1 MAVEAHRISV
11 RGVVQGVGFRPFV
24 YRIALGSGV
33 AGYVANTAG
42 DVVVHAEGEPEAIGR
57 FLRRLRDEL
66 PPAARIARWTRR
78 RVAPQGFGRF
88 AIAESLSAG
97 TALSTIPPDLA
108 TCAPCLEEMS
118 DPANRRHRY
127 PFTNCTNCGPRFTIV
142 RRLPY
147 DRGNTSMDAFPLCP
161 ECLREY
167 EAPADRRYHAE
178 PTACPACGPRLFAAG
193 KDGEPQATG
202 DPLGAAADAL
212 REGRIVAVRGLG
224 GFQLA
229 CDATDDGAV
238 RALRERKHREEK
250 PFAVMVPD
258 LAAARAAA
266 RLGAADEAILRA
278 PSAPILLA
286 EARPGSP
293 LSRHVSPGLSTVG
306 IFLPYT
312 PLHHLL
318 LRRTGRPLVMT
329 SGNVTDEPI
338 ATGNGEAI
346 SRLRGIADLFLLHD
360 REILQRADDTVV
372 RRVGRTPYPIRRA
385 RGAVPSPVVV
395 RGVPAGRGKRPKGR
409 TGGRAVAGLGGD
421 LKGTFCFLKEGL
433 AWLSQHLG
441 DLEHAPVREFY
452 AESFFRFREFLGAD
466 LAAVCRDLHP
476 AYFTSSFA
484 ETLPGVR
491 ILSLQH
497 HKAHLYALL
506 AESGFRG
513 KAVGVAFDGT
523 GYGEDGSIWGGEFF
537 RIDGLEMVRAGSLSP
552 FPLQGGD
559 SSVRDPWKTALSLLA
574 EAFGPAEGLSRALAL
589 FRDVDPAAVSL
600 VASAISAKV
609 NVVPTTSCGRLFD
622 GISAIAGVCRRQG
635 YEGQAP
641 MLLEGAARRARA
653 GPPYPFRL
661 AAAGDRLA
669 VDWRETVAGAAEDAR
684 RGAGAPAIARRF
696 HDAVAEMILAAASR
710 LAEESGARTVL
721 LSGGVFQ
728 NGSLLGTVI
737 PGFRNRGIRP
747 LVHREVP
754 ANDGGISL
762 GQAYYAAHAA
772 GG

>member
-1 MAVEAHRISV
+1 MAAEAHRLFV

-24 YRIALGSGV
+24 YRIASGSGV

-42 DVVVHAEGEPEAIGR
+42 GVVIHAEGEPEAIAR
-57 FLRRLRDEL
+57 FLRRFREEL
-66 PPAARIARWTRR
+66 PPAARVARTNRR
-78 RVAPQGFGRF
+78 RVAPRGYEGF
-88 AIAESLSAG
+88 AIGPSLSAG

-108 TCAPCLEEMS
+108 TCAACLGEMS
-118 DPANRRHRY
+118 DPENRRHRY

-147 DRGNTSMDAFPLCP
+147 DRENTSMDAFPLCP
-161 ECLREY
+161 GCLREY
-167 EAPADRRYHAE
+167 VTPADRRYHAE
-178 PTACPACGPRLFAAG
+178 PNACPACGPRLSVAG
-193 KDGEPQATG
+193 PDGTPGETD
-202 DPLGAAADAL
+202 DPVGTAAAAL
-212 REGRIVAVRGLG
+212 REGRIVAIRGLG

-258 LAAARAAA
+258 LSAARAAA
-266 RLGAADEAILRA
+266 RIGRADEAILA
-278 PSAPILLA
+278 SPSAPILLA
-286 EARPGSP
+286 EGRRGSP

-329 SGNVTDEPI
+329 SGNATDEPI
-338 ATGNGEAI
+338 AIGNGEAT
-346 SRLRGIADLFLLHD
+346 SRLGGIADLFLLHD

-372 RRVGRTPYPIRRA
+372 RRVGRAPYPIRRA

-395 RGVPAGRGKRPKGR
+395 RGVP
-409 TGGRAVAGLGGD
+409 GGRAVAGLGGD
-421 LKGTFCFLKEGL
+421 LKGTFCFLKEGF

-441 DLEHAPVREFY
+441 DLEHAPVRECY
-452 AESFFRFREFLGAD
+452 EESFGKFREFLAAD

-476 AYFTSSFA
+476 GYFTSLFA
-484 ETLPGVR
+484 ETVPGVR

-497 HKAHLYALL
+497 HKAHLFALL

-537 RIDGLEMVRAGSLSP
+537 RIDGLEMFRAGSLSP

-559 SSVRDPWKTALSLLA
+559 SAVREPWKAALSLLA
-574 EAFGPAEGLSRALAL
+574 QAFGPEEGLSRAVAL
-589 FRDVDPAAVSL
+589 FRDVDPAAISL
-600 VASAISAKV
+600 VASAISGKV

-622 GISAIAGVCRRQG
+622 GIAAIAGVCRRQG

-669 VDWRETVAGAAEDAR
+669 VDWRETVARAAEDAR

-696 HDAVAEMILAAASR
+696 HDAVAEMILSAASG
-710 LAEESGARTVL
+710 LAREAGARTVL

-728 NGSLLGTVI
+728 NGYLLGKLL
-737 PGFRNRGIRP
+737 PGFRRKGLRP

-762 GQAYYAAHAA
+762 GQAFYAAHAI